1 MTIPFVKMHS
11 SGNDFVILD
20 ACTHKIDL
28 EEIDVVSW
36 GNRHKGIGFDQL
48 LVVQPPSDGLVDF
61 RLTIFNCDGSE
72 AEQCG
77 NGTACVA
84 KYLVDNRVAI
94 KSENALQTLGG
105 LVETTCQQNSQGLVN
120 NVQVGMG
127 VPTLTPEEIPY
138 KGNGNGY
145 TYTIETSATR
155 PISITPVGM
164 GNPHVVV
171 FVEDVS
177 ATDVHNLGRAIQDH
191 EHLPNSANVEFVQ
204 VLNKQ
209 HVKIRILER
218 GAGQTLGCGSGCC
231 AVVVA
236 GQLTNRLGKSVEIQ
250 QPGGVV
256 NVSWEGLG
264 HSVFLNCPAHMVYQG
279 SI

>member
-28 EEIDVVSW
+28 DEIDVVSW

-120 NVQVGMG
+120 NVQV
-127 VPTLTPEEIPY
+127 
-138 KGNGNGY
+138 
-145 TYTIETSATR
+145 
-155 PISITPVGM
+155 
-164 GNPHVVV
+164 
-171 FVEDVS
+171 
-177 ATDVHNLGRAIQDH
+177 
-191 EHLPNSANVEFVQ
+191 
-204 VLNKQ
+204 
-209 HVKIRILER
+209 
-218 GAGQTLGCGSGCC
+218 
-231 AVVVA
+231 
-236 GQLTNRLGKSVEIQ
+236 
-250 QPGGVV
+250 
-256 NVSWEGLG
+256 
-264 HSVFLNCPAHMVYQG
+264 
-279 SI
+279 